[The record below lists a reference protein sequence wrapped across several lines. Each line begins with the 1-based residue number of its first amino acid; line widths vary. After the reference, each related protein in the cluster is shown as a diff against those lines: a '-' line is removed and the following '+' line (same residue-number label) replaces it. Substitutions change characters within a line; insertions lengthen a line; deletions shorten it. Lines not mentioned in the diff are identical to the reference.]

1 VTRDRLFLEHIGHC
15 IARVEEYISDGREVF
30 MSSQLIQDAVV
41 RNLQTLAESTQRISQ
56 QLKTDH
62 PSIDWRNISGFRNVV
77 VHNYLGIDAN
87 QIWEI
92 VVHDLPELKEQVELI
107 LRDLGETPT

>member
-1 VTRDRLFLEHIGHC
+1 MTRDRLYLEHIGHC
-15 IARVEEYISDGREVF
+15 IARVEEYVSDGREVF

-92 VVHDLPELKEQVELI
+92 VVQDLPGLKDQMAAI
-107 LRDLGETPT
+107 LRGLGETPT